1 MPEHFSARLLIVD
14 DEVEQME
21 ELCQSLKEQGYDITG
36 FTSSHEALRSLLDI
50 HFDLMLADLAMP
62 EMDGLTLLKT
72 ALRIDPDLAGVIMT
86 DQGSID
92 SAVQA
97 MQLGAADYVLKPFT
111 LSVILPVL
119 SRALSTRRLR
129 LENAALQES
138 IAARTAELEAANKE
152 LEAFTYSVSH
162 DLRAPLRH
170 ISGFSQMLM
179 EDYADQLPPEA
190 QKLLNN
196 INTSSLYLGQLI
208 EDLLRFSR
216 LGRQPLSLQPVQMRS
231 LVGDIL
237 HSMHKEQEERQI
249 EITIGDLPDCF
260 GDPTMLRQV
269 LTNLLS
275 NAFKFTRFTEKPV
288 IEIGSQPTEEEL
300 IYFVRDNGAG
310 FDMRYA
316 DKLFGVFQRLH
327 SQRQFEG
334 NGVGLSIVQRIIQRH
349 GGTVWA
355 QSEINQGA
363 TFYFSLAKTSPEI

>member
-21 ELCQSLKEQGYDITG
+21 ALCQSLKGQGYEITG

-179 EDYADQLPPEA
+179 EDYAGQLPPEA
-190 QKLLNN
+190 QKLLHN
-196 INTSSLYLGQLI
+196 INTSSLYLSQLI

-216 LGRQPLSLQPVQMRS
+216 LGRQPLSLQPVQMRP

-249 EITIGDLPDCF
+249 EVRIGDLPDCF

-275 NAFKFTRFTEKPV
+275 NAFKFTRLTEKPV
-288 IEIGSQPTEEEL
+288 IEIGSQSTEEEL

-310 FDMRYA
+310 FDIRYA

-355 QSEINQGA
+355 QSEINRGA
-363 TFYFSLAKTSPEI
+363 TFYFSLAKTSQVI